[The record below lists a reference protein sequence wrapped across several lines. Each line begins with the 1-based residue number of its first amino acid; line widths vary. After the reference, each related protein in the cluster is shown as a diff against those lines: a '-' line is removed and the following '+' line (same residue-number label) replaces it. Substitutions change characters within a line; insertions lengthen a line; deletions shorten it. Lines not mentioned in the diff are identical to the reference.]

1 VNEKRDG
8 PLLLFSGSTMKE
20 REMDCFFFFFFFFHM
35 RKRIAASA

>member
-20 REMDCFFFFFFFFHM
+20 REMDCFFFFFFHM